1 MGVAS
6 TPALVRT
13 PRRVAVSFL
22 HRFGSAL
29 NGLEPRLLRMIAN
42 QLSSLMNTGLN
53 PGRLVREARLAA
65 RLTQRELAR
74 RAHTSQ
80 SVVARVESGQTSPG
94 SETLERLLDAAGY
107 ELRVALQP
115 RPVVD
120 SHMLEDAAR
129 ILRLTP
135 EQRLL
140 EVANVNRFLRAARR
154 V

>member
-1 MGVAS
+1 
-6 TPALVRT
+6 
-13 PRRVAVSFL
+13 
-22 HRFGSAL
+22 
-29 NGLEPRLLRMIAN
+29 
-42 QLSSLMNTGLN
+42 MNTGLN